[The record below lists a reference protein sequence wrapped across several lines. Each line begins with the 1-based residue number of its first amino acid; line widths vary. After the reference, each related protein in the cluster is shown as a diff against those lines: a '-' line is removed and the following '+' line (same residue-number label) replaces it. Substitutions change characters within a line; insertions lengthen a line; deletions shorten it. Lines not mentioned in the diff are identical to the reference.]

1 MDEGEGGQKSQ
12 KYFGR
17 PIWMGPP
24 SRATVAISSILDF
37 GVQNEYSHDPNQ
49 GVVLIASDRAV
60 CVWDER
66 QARAAD
72 RPSPPVVRHS
82 IGSPSPGGRQVLN
95 ARPLAGK
102 LRGGRMGS
110 SIFCLSEVDSSSVGR
125 VRGLRL

>member
-12 KYFGR
+12 KYFVR

-49 GVVLIASDRAV
+49 GVVLIVFTVLVASDRAV

-66 QARAAD
+66 QTRAR
-72 RPSPPVVRHS
+72 R
-82 IGSPSPGGRQVLN
+82 
-95 ARPLAGK
+95 
-102 LRGGRMGS
+102 
-110 SIFCLSEVDSSSVGR
+110 
-125 VRGLRL
+125 